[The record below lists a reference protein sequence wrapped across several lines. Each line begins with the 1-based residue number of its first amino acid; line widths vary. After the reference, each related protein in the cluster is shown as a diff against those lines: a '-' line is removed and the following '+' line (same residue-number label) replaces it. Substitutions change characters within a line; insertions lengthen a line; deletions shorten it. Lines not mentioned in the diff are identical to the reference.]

1 MGTGM
6 NKNERVAENLNKA
19 LHTLFAEDPRVL
31 LLGEDILDPYGGAF
45 KISSGLSARFPERVL
60 TTPLSEETFLGI
72 GSGLA
77 LCGEKVIVEI
87 MFGDFLALGYDHI
100 LNFATK
106 ATAMYGRPLAVN
118 MVIRCPIGGNRGY
131 GPTHSQ
137 CMQKYFIGIPYLQ
150 LFELSPFHDTHRLLS
165 KLVNL
170 GQPCILF
177 EDKVLYT
184 QRMYTGGIIDE
195 YFLFQV
201 LDQEQN
207 FVRVY
212 LDDGEATRPDGIL
225 IAPGSM
231 VSRCLQAMKQL
242 FLRYEISLQLFVPA
256 QIYPFEV
263 QTLLPYLHGVDHLF
277 VVEES
282 VAGGTW
288 GCEVAQ
294 HLYSSLW
301 GSLKYPIHLI
311 HSKESIIPSAPHL
324 EKRVIVQAEDI
335 ATAVV
340 EATHASD

>member
-1 MGTGM
+1 
-6 NKNERVAENLNKA
+6 
-19 LHTLFAEDPRVL
+19 
-31 LLGEDILDPYGGAF
+31 
-45 KISSGLSARFPERVL
+45 
-60 TTPLSEETFLGI
+60 
-72 GSGLA
+72 
-77 LCGEKVIVEI
+77 
-87 MFGDFLALGYDHI
+87 
-100 LNFATK
+100 
-106 ATAMYGRPLAVN
+106 
-118 MVIRCPIGGNRGY
+118 
-131 GPTHSQ
+131 
-137 CMQKYFIGIPYLQ
+137 
-150 LFELSPFHDTHRLLS
+150 
-165 KLVNL
+165 
-170 GQPCILF
+170 
-177 EDKVLYT
+177 
-184 QRMYTGGIIDE
+184 MYTGGIIDE